1 MTREIYL
8 DNNATTPIAPEVVEA
23 MIPYLREHYGN
34 PSSRHRKGLEAE
46 RAVRQSR
53 ETIARLLGVN
63 ETEIIFTA
71 SGTEGDNIA
80 IRGIARARQRQGRHI
95 ITSRVEHPAVLET
108 CRDLEAE
115 GFQVTYLPVAR
126 DGTLSPETVLHALT
140 DETILVT
147 LMHVNNET
155 GAIFPIEEIARQVK
169 RTNTRVVIH
178 SDGVQAVGKL
188 KPDLTDVDL
197 YTVSGHKFHAPKG
210 IGALVVRQGVHLK
223 PIITGGGQERGL
235 RSGTENVAGIV
246 GLARAMELAYQD
258 FDARRDQLLKL
269 KERFLAG
276 LEEIPDAHVNSP
288 ANSVPTTVSV
298 AFAGAP
304 SEVLLNALEAEGI
317 YASAGS
323 ACASAHKSHRRRSH
337 VLQAM
342 GLEPALIDTTIR
354 FSFSRYTTMEDIDAT
369 LQALRRALPQIRAV
383 ARGQRATH
391 R

>member
-1 MTREIYL
+1 MRREIYL
-8 DNNATTPIAPEVVEA
+8 DNNATTPIAPEVVDA

-95 ITSRVEHPAVLET
+95 ITSQVEHPAVLET

-126 DGTLSPETVLHALT
+126 DGTLSPETVLNALT

-169 RTNTRVVIH
+169 RTNSRVAIH

-188 KPDLTDVDL
+188 KPDLTDIDL

-246 GLARAMELAYQD
+246 GLARALELAYQD
-258 FDARRDQLLKL
+258 FDARRDHFLKL

-288 ANSVPTTVSV
+288 TNSVPTTVSV

-342 GLEPALIDTTIR
+342 GLEPALIDATIR

-369 LQALRRALPQIRAV
+369 LQALQRALPRIRAV
-383 ARGQRATH
+383 ARGQRAT